1 MRLAIVGGGLGG
13 LMTAYFIQKFWP
25 GAPTPTI
32 FEASA
37 RLGGKIST
45 RSFESVSAHYEAGV
59 AELYDYSMHGED
71 PLRDLVDVLGLK
83 TIPMPG
89 GCVVIGDAILN
100 TRDDLRKSFGPAT
113 AKAVDDF
120 YRKCHLLCPTLDFFA
135 DDWQV
140 DNSHAWSSR
149 TLRELFDE
157 IPDDTARQYIEVM
170 SRSDVA
176 SEPHLTSGVSGI
188 KDILMEDGEYM
199 GVYSVEGGIE
209 RLVDGLRGRINA
221 KVELETPVVSVART
235 EIGSYRLTIRHK
247 HRNETREFDV
257 VVFALPNY
265 WLARIGWENGDLRAA
280 MNKHLAHYDRPAH
293 YLRVTLLFKE
303 PFWRNKIAGSYFMLD
318 AFGGC
323 CVYDATAR
331 HPHPSHGVLGWLIAG
346 NDALSLSNLADADL
360 IKLALDSLPQPLA
373 IGRELY
379 LEGRVHRWVGTVNA
393 LPGGNPIHD
402 LKTRHSPSAADPNL
416 FVAGDYLFDS
426 TLNGAVDSAEFVAE
440 SIDEEFGEDE
450 LTLPNAADAAP
461 LSAMGEERA
470 ST

>member
-13 LMTAYFIQKFWP
+13 LMTAYFIRKFWP
-25 GAPTPTI
+25 GAPQPTI

-45 RSFESVSAHYEAGV
+45 RSFESVAASYEAGV

-71 PLRDLVDVLGLK
+71 PLRDIVDTLGLK
-83 TIPMPG
+83 TVAMPG
-89 GCVVIGDAILN
+89 GCVVLGNAILN
-100 TRDDLRKSFGPAT
+100 TRDDVRKSFGDAT

-120 YRKCHLLCPTLDFFA
+120 YRKCNVLCPTFDFFA

-140 DNSHAWSSR
+140 DNSHAWSTR

-157 IPDDTARQYIEVM
+157 IPDDTARQYVEVA
-170 SRSDVA
+170 SRSDIA
-176 SEPHLTSGVSGI
+176 SEPHLTTGMSGI
-188 KDILMEDGEYM
+188 KDILMEDAQYM
-199 GVYSVEGGIE
+199 GVYSVEGGIG
-209 RLVDGLRGRINA
+209 RLVDGLRERISA
-221 KVELETPVVSVART
+221 TIELETPVVGVART
-235 EIGSYRLTIRHK
+235 EHGGYRLTTRHK
-247 HRNETREFDV
+247 YRYETREFDL

-265 WLARIGWENGDLRAA
+265 WLARVAWQDADLRMA
-280 MNKHLAHYDRPAH
+280 MHKHLAHYDRPAH
-293 YLRVTLLFKE
+293 YLRVTALFE
-303 PFWRNKIAGSYFMLD
+303 RPFWRKKIAGSYFMLD

-323 CVYDATAR
+323 CVYDETAR

-360 IKLALDSLPQPLA
+360 IKLALASLPEPLA

-402 LKTRHSPSAADPNL
+402 MKTRHSPSAADPNL
-416 FVAGDYLFDS
+416 FVVGDYLFDS
-426 TLNGAVDSAEFVAE
+426 TLNGVVDSADFVATYIKE
-440 SIDEEFGEDE
+440 VAKGP
-450 LTLPNAADAAP
+450 LVANATKAAP
-461 LSAMGEERA
+461 LPAMGEVRESA
-470 ST
+470 